1 MFDLTVSRGNILV
14 VIEHNLDVMK
24 QTDWIDLYRNPADG
38 KRRGISLDLFRI
50 LDEQRAEKARQDQH
64 VCARPEGD
72 ISLSACHI
80 LLVEDNE
87 LNREIAKMIR
97 RYEEER
103 DKGVLILF
111 SFTNAER

>member
-1 MFDLTVSRGNILV
+1 MS
-14 VIEHNLDVMK
+14 
-24 QTDWIDLYRNPADG
+24 A
-38 KRRGISLDLFRI
+38 
-50 LDEQRAEKARQDQH
+50 QDQK
-64 VCARPEGD
+64 EEED

-97 RYEEER
+97 RYEDER

>member
-1 MFDLTVSRGNILV
+1 MGNDGEYHWICMSRG
-14 VIEHNLDVMK
+14 
-24 QTDWIDLYRNPADG
+24 Q
-38 KRRGISLDLFRI
+38 RRQGRTSMSAQGQK
-50 LDEQRAEKARQDQH
+50 EE
-64 VCARPEGD
+64 ED